1 MYDILLHSMIAG
13 CHADLRKEQLR
24 EAVEQLTDENLSHL
38 LGALEALRFAQ
49 RETEPAVSEPEAA
62 QFGSAE

>member
-1 MYDILLHSMIAG
+1 M
-13 CHADLRKEQLR
+13 DLRKEQLR